1 MSVKARIAAIQKLKP
16 GEVVGYGMRYTAP
29 SERRIAVLPIGYGDG
44 FPRVRNQGGALIHG
58 RRAPLIG
65 GIAMDAL
72 MVDITD
78 IPEAQM
84 WDEAV
89 IMGRQGGEEITV
101 HDMAKLKNSV
111 SYDVLTNWRLR
122 LRRKSVNG
130 EQASRMAH
138 RDEFERCES
147 VIRAN
152 MKLLFSEQNSDY
164 EHYQFPYAIWA
175 VPEAGETPSDI
186 FNAGFLPSSRNLDR
200 FYLCRQVRVNLAK
213 FKPSSENRRILRKGA
228 GIEVKLVPRDKFDYT
243 PERRQF
249 FKTYADIKFGK
260 DVMTFERLDA
270 LFGSPIIS
278 HLLVFTDAKTGDEV
292 GVATLYLE
300 GKALAY
306 YYYAFYDLNY
316 YARNLGMFMMTSA
329 VALFAERGFKH
340 LYLGTCYSQTALYKT
355 QFAGA
360 EFFNGFRWSD
370 DLDELKFIIRRDKK
384 ELDQHLLE
392 TEEYR
397 DEFYDGDLGKISR
410 RQRVPD
416 QNQMRTSRD

>member
-1 MSVKARIAAIQKLKP
+1 
-16 GEVVGYGMRYTAP
+16 
-29 SERRIAVLPIGYGDG
+29 
-44 FPRVRNQGGALIHG
+44 
-58 RRAPLIG
+58 
-65 GIAMDAL
+65 
-72 MVDITD
+72 
-78 IPEAQM
+78 
-84 WDEAV
+84 
-89 IMGRQGGEEITV
+89 
-101 HDMAKLKNSV
+101 
-111 SYDVLTNWRLR
+111 
-122 LRRKSVNG
+122 
-130 EQASRMAH
+130 
-138 RDEFERCES
+138 
-147 VIRAN
+147 

-175 VPEAGETPSDI
+175 VPEEGESPSDI
-186 FNAGFLPSSRNLDR
+186 FDAGFLPSSRDLDR

-228 GIEVKLVPRDKFDYT
+228 GIEVKLVPRDKYDYT

-278 HLLVFTDAKTGDEV
+278 HLLVFTDAKTGAEV
-292 GVATLYLE
+292 GVATLYIE
-300 GKALAY
+300 GRELAY

-329 VALFAERGFKH
+329 VALFTERGFRH
-340 LYLGTCYSQTALYKT
+340 FYLGTCYSQTALYKT

-370 DLDELKFIIRRDKK
+370 DLDELKFIIKRDKK

-392 TEEYR
+392 TGEYR
-397 DEFYDGDLGKISR
+397 DEFYKGDLGKITEASAF
-410 RQRVPD
+410 RVKVK
-416 QNQMRTSRD
+416 